1 MSKRSI
7 KRLINAPV
15 DVVFRALTDIENF
28 PEKNPDIVK
37 VELLT
42 DEKTGVG
49 SRFRETRRMNNKEGS
64 TELECT
70 EYIQDEKVRFV
81 ADQGGVIWDSVF
93 FSSPV
98 DGGTE
103 LVLEM
108 DARPYKLMPRLML
121 PLILGMVSKAVE
133 SDMDAVKSYCER
145 KAA

>member
-1 MSKRSI
+1 MQKRSSKRI
-7 KRLINAPV
+7 INAPV
-15 DVVFRALTDIENF
+15 DIVFRALTDIENF

-37 VELLT
+37 VEMLT
-42 DEKTGVG
+42 EQKSGVG
-49 SRFRETRRMNNKEGS
+49 SRFRETRRMKNSEGS

-70 EYIQDEKVRFV
+70 EYVANEKVRFV

-93 FSSPV
+93 FTSAV

-121 PLILGMVSKAVE
+121 PLILGMISKAVE
-133 SDMDAVKSYCER
+133 ADMDAVKSYCER